1 MTVLYLAD
9 IRLPLERANGIQTME
24 TCHALARRGH
34 DVRLLVRP
42 DTTSPARDPFAFY
55 DLPPLANFTIVRVGV
70 RGPAPFR
77 RVHYLTG
84 AIAEALLARHRRDGG
99 RWRAD
104 VIFTRDLGVASMIL
118 RWPRSRRPPLI
129 YESHGYAPVVTGLLP
144 EMLSNAPR
152 ASRAKGR
159 RLTAREKRV
168 WEHADGYV
176 TITSAL
182 AQELERR
189 LGPRAGVNVD
199 VIPDGARVDP
209 ARRFEWDGPPPL
221 GSGASAGTGGRGP
234 LVTYAGHLYPWKG
247 VETLLGALA
256 AAPGLRGRVIGGHP
270 SEPDLGRLRQFAANL
285 GLGERVEFTGMKAP
299 GEVPALLREADLL
312 VLPNRA
318 TSVSANYT
326 SPLKL
331 FEYLAAGRPIVASDL
346 PALREILRDRENAWL
361 VPPDDTGAL
370 AAALETLARDKGLAV
385 RLAKAAFDSA
395 GAYSWDARAERLEQ
409 TLARATAARP
419 AKSARPGPRRSSGT
433 TR

>member
-55 DLPPLANFTIVRVGV
+55 DLPPLANFTIARVSV

-84 AIAEALLARHRRDGG
+84 AIAEALLARRGRDGV

-118 RWPRSRRPPLI
+118 RWPRSRRPPLV
-129 YESHGYAPVVTGLLP
+129 YESHGYAPVVNGLLP

-159 RLTAREKRV
+159 RLTSRERRV
-168 WEHADGYV
+168 WEHAEGYV

-182 AQELERR
+182 AVELERR
-189 LGPRAGVNVD
+189 LGPRAGGNVD

-209 ARRFEWDGPPPL
+209 ARRFEWEGP
-221 GSGASAGTGGRGP
+221 AGMKAHSGP

-270 SEPDLGRLRQFAANL
+270 AEPDLARVRQFAANM
-285 GLGERVEFTGMKAP
+285 GLAERVEFTGMKAP
-299 GEVPALLREADLL
+299 GEVAALLREADLL

-361 VPPDDTGAL
+361 VPPDDPGAL
-370 AAALETLARDKGLAV
+370 AAALETIARDKALAV
-385 RLAKAAFDSA
+385 RLAKAAFESA

-409 TLARATAARP
+409 TLTRAVAARP
-419 AKSARPGPRRSSGT
+419 ARLGPRRSSGT

>member
-55 DLPPLANFTIVRVGV
+55 DLPALANFTILRVGV

-84 AIAEALLARHRRDGG
+84 AIAEALLARRGRDGG

-118 RWPRSRRPPLI
+118 RWPRSRRPPLV

-159 RLTAREKRV
+159 RLTSRERRV
-168 WEHADGYV
+168 WEHAEGYV
-176 TITSAL
+176 TITRAL
-182 AQELERR
+182 SDELERR
-189 LGPRAGVNVD
+189 LGARAAGVGVD
-199 VIPDGARVDP
+199 VIPDGARVDST
-209 ARRFEWDGPPPL
+209 RRFDWSGP
-221 GSGASAGTGGRGP
+221 AAGRGP

-247 VETLLGALA
+247 VETMLGALA

-270 SEPDLGRLRQFAANL
+270 SEPDLGRLRQFAATL

-299 GEVPALLREADLL
+299 GEVAALLREADVL

-361 VPPDDTGAL
+361 VPPDDPGAL
-370 AAALETLARDKGLAV
+370 AAALDALARDKALAV
-385 RLAKAAFDSA
+385 RLAKGAFDSA

-409 TLARATAARP
+409 TLARAVEARP
-419 AKSARPGPRRSSGT
+419 AKPGRPGSRRSSGT

>member
-55 DLPPLANFTIVRVGV
+55 DLAPLDNFTIARVGV
-70 RGPAPFR
+70 RGPATFR

-84 AIAEALLARHRRDGG
+84 AIAEALRARPRGDGG

-118 RWPRSRRPPLI
+118 RWPRSRRPPLV

-159 RLTAREKRV
+159 RLTARERRV
-168 WEHADGYV
+168 WEHAEGYV
-176 TITSAL
+176 TITRAL
-182 AQELERR
+182 AEELERR
-189 LGPRAGVNVD
+189 MAPRAAGVD
-199 VIPDGARVDP
+199 VIPDGARVD
-209 ARRFEWDGPPPL
+209 ASRRFEWNGPPLPA
-221 GSGASAGTGGRGP
+221 GGERAGVRGHSGPVAA
-234 LVTYAGHLYPWKG
+234 YAGHLYPWKG

-285 GLGERVEFTGMKAP
+285 GLAERVEFTGMKAP
-299 GEVPALLREADLL
+299 GEVAALLREADLL

-318 TSVSANYT
+318 TSVSASYT

-361 VPPDDTGAL
+361 VPPDDPAAL
-370 AAALETLARDKGLAV
+370 AAALEAISRDKALAI
-385 RLAKAAFDSA
+385 RLAKAAFESA
-395 GAYSWDARAERLEQ
+395 GAYSWDRRAERLEE
-409 TLARATAARP
+409 TLARAMA
-419 AKSARPGPRRSSGT
+419 AKSARAKQKRSSGT

>member
-42 DTTSPARDPFAFY
+42 DTQAPARDPFAFY
-55 DLPPLANFTIVRVGV
+55 DLPPLPNFTIVRVTV

-84 AIAEALLARHRRDGG
+84 AIAEALLARHGHGGG
-99 RWRAD
+99 RAD
-104 VIFTRDLGVASMIL
+104 AIFTRDLGVASMIL
-118 RWPRSRRPPLI
+118 RWPRSHRPPLV

-159 RLTAREKRV
+159 RLTARERRV
-168 WEHADGYV
+168 WEHAEGYV

-182 AQELERR
+182 ARELVRR
-189 LGPRAGVNVD
+189 LGPRAGRGGANAADLADLADVD

-209 ARRFEWDGPPPL
+209 SRTFDWTGM
-221 GSGASAGTGGRGP
+221 SGKGHDGP

-270 SEPDLGRLRQFAANL
+270 SEPDLARVRQFAANL

-299 GEVPALLREADLL
+299 GEVAALLREADLL

-346 PALREILRDRENAWL
+346 PALREILKDRENAWL
-361 VPPDDTGAL
+361 VPPDDPAAL
-370 AAALETLARDKGLAV
+370 AAALEALARDKALAM
-385 RLAKAAFDSA
+385 RLAKAAFESA
-395 GAYSWDARAERLEQ
+395 AAYSWDRRAERLEE
-409 TLARATAARP
+409 TLARAAATR
-419 AKSARPGPRRSSGT
+419 RGTPRRSSGT

>member
-42 DTTSPARDPFAFY
+42 DTSAPARDPFTFY
-55 DLPPLANFTIVRVGV
+55 DLPPLANFAIARVGV

-84 AIAEALLARHRRDGG
+84 AIAEALLSRPKRDGG

-118 RWPRSRRPPLI
+118 RWPRSRRPPLV

-159 RLTAREKRV
+159 RLTARERRV

-176 TITSAL
+176 TITTAL
-182 AQELERR
+182 AEELERR
-189 LGPRAGVNVD
+189 LGPRVNVD

-209 ARRFEWDGPPPL
+209 ARRFDWDGPH
-221 GSGASAGTGGRGP
+221 SSAAGAGRRGP

-270 SEPDLGRLRQFAANL
+270 SEPDLARVRQFAATL
-285 GLGERVEFTGMKAP
+285 GLGDRVEFTGMKAP
-299 GEVPALLREADLL
+299 GDVAALLREADLL

-361 VPPDDTGAL
+361 VPPDDPAAL
-370 AAALETLARDKGLAV
+370 AAALEALARDKALAV
-385 RLAKAAFDSA
+385 KLAKAAFDSA
-395 GAYSWDARAERLEQ
+395 AAYSWDRRAERLEQ
-409 TLARATAARP
+409 TLARAAAARP
-419 AKSARPGPRRSSGT
+419 ARRGKRSSGT

>member
-55 DLPPLANFTIVRVGV
+55 DLPPLANFTISRVGG

-84 AIAEALLARHRRDGG
+84 AIAESLLARRARDGG

-104 VIFTRDLGVASMIL
+104 LIFTRDLGVASMLL
-118 RWPRSRRPPLI
+118 RWPRSRRPPLV

-159 RLTAREKRV
+159 RLTSRERRV

-176 TITSAL
+176 TITRAL
-182 AQELERR
+182 ADELARR
-189 LGPRAGVNVD
+189 MGARAAGVD

-209 ARRFEWDGPPPL
+209 ARRFEWSGPAASG
-221 GSGASAGTGGRGP
+221 GSGGSRGP
-234 LVTYAGHLYPWKG
+234 LVAYAGHLYPWKG

-256 AAPGLRGRVIGGHP
+256 AAPALGLRGRVIGGHP

-299 GEVPALLREADLL
+299 GEVAGLLREADIL

-361 VPPDDTGAL
+361 VPPDDPAAL
-370 AAALETLARDKGLAV
+370 AAALDALARDKALAI
-385 RLAKAAFDSA
+385 RLAKAAFESA
-395 GAYSWDARAERLEQ
+395 GAYSWDRRAERLEQ
-409 TLARATAARP
+409 TLARAVAAKP
-419 AKSARPGPRRSSGT
+419 AKSGPKRSSGT

>member
-55 DLPPLANFTIVRVGV
+55 DLPPLANFTIARVGV

-84 AIAEALLARHRRDGG
+84 AIAEALLARRVRDGA

-118 RWPRSRRPPLI
+118 RWPRSRRPPLV

-159 RLTAREKRV
+159 RLTSRERRV
-168 WEHADGYV
+168 WEHAEGYV

-189 LGPRAGVNVD
+189 LGPRAGGHVD

-209 ARRFEWDGPPPL
+209 DRRFEWGGPPHQ
-221 GSGASAGTGGRGP
+221 RP
-234 LVTYAGHLYPWKG
+234 LVAYAGHLYPWKG

-256 AAPGLRGRVIGGHP
+256 AAPGLRGRIIGGHP
-270 SEPDLGRLRQFAANL
+270 SEPDLARVRQFAANL

-299 GEVPALLREADLL
+299 GEVAALLREADLL

-318 TSVSANYT
+318 TSVSASYT

-361 VPPDDTGAL
+361 APPDDPGAL
-370 AAALETLARDKGLAV
+370 AAALETIARDKALAI
-385 RLAKAAFDSA
+385 RLAKAAFESA
-395 GAYSWDARAERLEQ
+395 SAYSWDARAERLEQ
-409 TLARATAARP
+409 TLTRAVAAR
-419 AKSARPGPRRSSGT
+419 SARPTRVTPRRSSGT

>member
-1 MTVLYLAD
+1 ML
-9 IRLPLERANGIQTME
+9 
-24 TCHALARRGH
+24 
-34 DVRLLVRP
+34 
-42 DTTSPARDPFAFY
+42 
-55 DLPPLANFTIVRVGV
+55 
-70 RGPAPFR
+70 
-77 RVHYLTG
+77 
-84 AIAEALLARHRRDGG
+84 
-99 RWRAD
+99 
-104 VIFTRDLGVASMIL
+104 L
-118 RWPRSRRPPLI
+118 RWPRSRRPPLV

-159 RLTAREKRV
+159 RLTSRERRV

-176 TITSAL
+176 TITRAL
-182 AQELERR
+182 ADELERR
-189 LGPRAGVNVD
+189 MGARPAGVD

-209 ARRFEWDGPPPL
+209 ARRFDWDGP
-221 GSGASAGTGGRGP
+221 AGMRGPGP

-247 VETLLGALA
+247 VETMLGALA
-256 AAPGLRGRVIGGHP
+256 AAPGLGLRGRVIGGHP

-299 GEVPALLREADLL
+299 GEVAGLLREADIL

-361 VPPDDTGAL
+361 VPPDDPAAL
-370 AAALETLARDKGLAV
+370 ATALETIARDKTLAV
-385 RLAKAAFDSA
+385 KLAKAAFDSA
-395 GAYSWDARAERLEQ
+395 AAYSWDARAERLEE
-409 TLARATAARP
+409 TLARAVAAKPARP
-419 AKSARPGPRRSSGT
+419 DRSGVKRSSGT
-433 TR
+433 IR

>member
-34 DVRLLVRP
+34 GVRLLVRP

-55 DLPPLANFTIVRVGV
+55 DLPPLDNFTISRVGV

-84 AIAEALLARHRRDGG
+84 ALAEALLARRGREGG
-99 RWRAD
+99 RWQAG

-118 RWPRSRRPPLI
+118 RWPRSRRPPLV
-129 YESHGYAPVVTGLLP
+129 YESHGYAPVVSGLLP

-159 RLTAREKRV
+159 RLTARERRV
-168 WEHADGYV
+168 WEHAEGYV
-176 TITSAL
+176 TITRTL
-182 AQELERR
+182 ADELERR
-189 LGPRAGVNVD
+189 LGTRAAGVD

-209 ARRFEWDGPPPL
+209 SRRFDWSGPAAGGGG
-221 GSGASAGTGGRGP
+221 GSRGP
-234 LVTYAGHLYPWKG
+234 LVAYAGHLYPWKG

-270 SEPDLGRLRQFAANL
+270 SEPDLARLRQFAANL

-299 GEVPALLREADLL
+299 GEVAALLREADML

-318 TSVSANYT
+318 TSVSASYT

-361 VPPDDTGAL
+361 VPPDDTAAL

-385 RLAKAAFDSA
+385 RLAKTAFDSA
-395 GAYSWDARAERLEQ
+395 AAYSWDARAERLEQ
-409 TLARATAARP
+409 TLARAVDARP
-419 AKSARPGPRRSSGT
+419 ARPRPRRSSGT

>member
-42 DTTSPARDPFAFY
+42 DTSSPARDPFAFY
-55 DLPPLANFTIVRVGV
+55 DLPPLANFTIARVGV

-84 AIAEALLARHRRDGG
+84 AIAEALLARRGRDGG
-99 RWRAD
+99 RWKAG

-118 RWPRSRRPPLI
+118 RWPRSRRPPLV

-159 RLTAREKRV
+159 RLTARERRV

-176 TITSAL
+176 TITQAL
-182 AQELERR
+182 ADELERR
-189 LGPRAGVNVD
+189 LGPRAAGVD

-209 ARRFEWDGPPPL
+209 ARRFEWKEP
-221 GSGASAGTGGRGP
+221 AAAP
-234 LVTYAGHLYPWKG
+234 LVVYAGHLYPWKG

-299 GEVPALLREADLL
+299 GEVPALLRQADVL

-346 PALREILRDRENAWL
+346 PALREILKDRENAWL
-361 VPPDDTGAL
+361 VQPDDTAAL
-370 AAALETLARDKGLAV
+370 AAALNAIVTDKSLAA
-385 RLAKAAFDSA
+385 RLAKGAFDSA
-395 GAYSWDARAERLEQ
+395 AAYSWDARAEQLEQ
-409 TLARATAARP
+409 TLTRAVAARQAKHARQAGQTKQARP
-419 AKSARPGPRRSSGT
+419 AGPESKRSSGT